1 MNLHEVLAPPNI
13 PVYRKTV
20 DQETEERSKLNF
32 MNELTAKMANDLDSQ
47 IKAGNVTLPIV
58 STAQP
63 QQPQVQPQVQ
73 SAPQAPA
80 QAQAQLPP
88 HVKAAQQTLGNTG
101 GQFSKLP
108 SVAAQ
113 AEKIRKEKQAKVMQN
128 FRTTESVTFE
138 KLNSLFE
145 NIININ
151 EADQPISI
159 TEYIVGLF
167 VNTMKSPIFK
177 NDPELSAKLQELAH
191 KVETTYNLDKGKAA
205 INELVDFGYNS
216 LRALRK
222 PNVRQQS
229 SSTTSTPANTTA
241 APTAPTS
248 NFGIN
253 PDGSITIS
261 GAKGQAP
268 SKILPGDPLYAKF
281 VAYINKELSK

>member
-20 DQETEERSKLNF
+20 DQETEERAKLNF
-32 MNELTAKMANDLDSQ
+32 MNELTAKMANDLDIQ
-47 IKAGNVTLPIV
+47 IKAGNVTLPIA
-58 STAQP
+58 STTK
-63 QQPQVQPQVQ
+63 
-73 SAPQAPA
+73 PA
-80 QAQAQLPP
+80 
-88 HVKAAQQTLGNTG
+88 VWRSN
-101 GQFSKLP
+101 
-108 SVAAQ
+108 
-113 AEKIRKEKQAKVMQN
+113 R
-128 FRTTESVTFE
+128 TESVTFA

-229 SSTTSTPANTTA
+229 ASSTSTPANIPA

-268 SKILPGDPLYAKF
+268 SKILPGDPLYARF